1 MRLKIALQNAFES
14 YANNTAIEIENTSY
28 TYAQLQTQSQRIA
41 GFLASKNGG
50 GGKISLICSSL
61 VIAS

>member
-14 YANNTAIEIENTSY
+14 YANHTAIEIENTSY

-41 GFLASKNGG
+41 SFLASKKWGG
-50 GGKISLICSSL
+50 G
-61 VIAS
+61 AE